1 MKHLLHTFSLSLGLL
16 ACWLGSLSLSAQ
28 TAIVSLPPHPDPVGV
43 SAPFAGQ
50 TPLGLLVAGGCNFPN
65 VPAAEGGKK
74 VFYDKVYRL
83 RLNAQ
88 RPEVSTWDTLPP
100 LPDSLAYGAM
110 AATAQ
115 GLVCIGGRT
124 PRGMS
129 GEAFIINSLT
139 GTIDRLPPLPVKMA
153 EGGAVALGNDIYA
166 CGGEQDGGRCGLYRL
181 RLDAPAGWERLKDY
195 PGTPRLQPVLA
206 TDGKALFLMGGFYFD
221 KDKRRCILPEDIL
234 VYRPETDTW
243 HRQGRLPKR
252 PGCRRRGLVGATAV
266 AVGETVYVAGGVNP
280 DLFCQA
286 VEGHA
291 PADYLKQPPQWYGF
305 NDRLWAF
312 HTASGR
318 WETILTDD
326 RLARAGGIITTDG
339 RWLYMI
345 CGETKPG
352 IRSPQITAV
361 SITEKHKKP

>member
-1 MKHLLHTFSLSLGLL
+1 MKHLLHPLSLTLSLLAGWLCSLSLT
-16 ACWLGSLSLSAQ
+16 AQ
-28 TAIVSLPPHPDPVGV
+28 TAIVSLPPHPDPMGV

-50 TPLGLLVAGGCNFPN
+50 TPQGLLVAGGCNFPN
-65 VPAAEGGKK
+65 VPAAEGGTK

-83 RLNAQ
+83 RLNPE
-88 RPEVSTWDTLPP
+88 RPEASTWDTLPP

-110 AATAQ
+110 AATEQ

-129 GEAFIINSLT
+129 SETFIINSQT
-139 GTIDRLPPLPVKMA
+139 GTIESLPPLPVKMA
-153 EGGAVALGNDIYA
+153 EGCAVALGNAVYA
-166 CGGEQDGGRCGLYRL
+166 CGGEQDGGQCGLYRL
-181 RLDAPAGWERLKDY
+181 RLDSSVGWERLKDY

-206 TDGKALFLMGGFYFD
+206 TDGRALFLMGGFYFD
-221 KDKRRCILPEDIL
+221 KDKRRCILPEEIF
-234 VYRPETDTW
+234 VYKPESNRW

-266 AVGETVYVAGGVNP
+266 ALGETVYVAGGVNP

-291 PADYLKQPPQWYGF
+291 PADYLKQPPHWYGF
-305 NDRLWAF
+305 NDCLWAL
-312 HTASGR
+312 HTSNGR
-318 WETILTDD
+318 WQATLTDA

-339 RWLYMI
+339 RWLFMI

-352 IRSPQITAV
+352 IRSPQVIGIT
-361 SITEKHKKP
+361 IK